1 MIETHF
7 LVLGWEDAVMR
18 RVAGYRCTICGRE
31 FPFEPER
38 MTCPHC
44 GEKGIL
50 DILYDYDEI
59 ARELTRESLA
69 ACRDNS
75 MWRYR
80 ALMPVADT
88 VDVSRF
94 LRIGWTPLY
103 ESLSLGRELGVKAL
117 YIKDDGLNPTASLK
131 DRASGVAVAKAIELG
146 YDTIAC
152 SSTGNAASSCAGS
165 AARMGLKAVIFV
177 PERAPEGKVAQLM
190 IFGARV
196 VSVHGDYKATFDLS
210 KAAIEKYGWYNR
222 NAGINPV
229 MTEGKKT
236 VALEIAEQLGWNV
249 TDWVACSVGDG
260 CTIGG
265 VYNGFYDL
273 YRLGLI
279 ERIPKILGVQ
289 STGCCRLWTRRGRT
303 GRSGP
308 PRRTRWRIRSPW
320 ACRATPSRRCA
331 RCGRAAAR
339 GSPFRMSGFWTQCAC
354 WPHGGRVRRAGRR
367 DRDGGRHPGGGRR
380 ADPAGRDR
388 DRHQH
393 GQRAQ
398 GREKRAAR
406 GGQAAAVRARPGRAG
421 GERASSPERGRRGG
435 APGNGQQNTDAVF

>member
-1 MIETHF
+1 MIQMRIYYKEF
-7 LVLGWEDAVMR
+7 IMR
-18 RVAGYRCTICGRE
+18 RIVGYRCTVCGKE
-31 FPFEPER
+31 FPFGPER
-38 MTCPHC
+38 MTCPDC

-59 ARELTRESLA
+59 GRVLTRESLS

-88 VDVSRF
+88 VDVSKF

-117 YIKDDGLNPTASLK
+117 YIKDDGINPTASLK

-190 IFGARV
+190 IFGAKV

-210 KAAIEKYGWYNR
+210 KAAIAKYGWYNR

-236 VALEIAEQLGWNV
+236 VALEIAEQQGWNV

-273 YRLGLI
+273 FRLGLI

-289 STGCCRLWTRRGRT
+289 STGCCPFVDAARENRPLRPTSENTLADSIAVGVPRNPIKALRAVRDSKGAWIAVTDEQILDTMRVLGRT
-303 GRSGP
+303 EGVFGEPAGVTATAGVRQAVADGVIKPDETVTVISTGSGLKDV
-308 PRRTRWRIRSPW
+308 RN
-320 ACRATPSRRCA
+320 AL
-331 RCGRAAAR
+331 RAAGKPQLCEPSLDALEA
-339 GSPFRMSGFWTQCAC
+339 SGIL
-354 WPHGGRVRRAGRR
+354 G
-367 DRDGGRHPGGGRR
+367 
-380 ADPAGRDR
+380 
-388 DRHQH
+388 
-393 GQRAQ
+393 
-398 GREKRAAR
+398 
-406 GGQAAAVRARPGRAG
+406 
-421 GERASSPERGRRGG
+421 
-435 APGNGQQNTDAVF
+435 

>member
-1 MIETHF
+1 
-7 LVLGWEDAVMR
+7 MR

-59 ARELTRESLA
+59 ARDLTRESLA

-80 ALMPVADT
+80 ALMPVADS

-289 STGCCRLWTRRGRT
+289 STGCCPFVDAARENRPLRPTAENTLADSIAVGVPRNPVKALRAVRESGGAWIAVSDERILDAMRVLGRT
-303 GRSGP
+303 EGVFGEPAGVTATAGVIQAVADGLIRPDETVTAISTGSGLKDVKN
-308 PRRTRWRIRSPW
+308 
-320 ACRATPSRRCA
+320 AL
-331 RCGRAAAR
+331 RAAGKPRLCEPDLAALE
-339 GSPFRMSGFWTQCAC
+339 GSGVLA
-354 WPHGGRVRRAGRR
+354 
-367 DRDGGRHPGGGRR
+367 
-380 ADPAGRDR
+380 
-388 DRHQH
+388 
-393 GQRAQ
+393 
-398 GREKRAAR
+398 
-406 GGQAAAVRARPGRAG
+406 
-421 GERASSPERGRRGG
+421 
-435 APGNGQQNTDAVF
+435 

>member
-1 MIETHF
+1 
-7 LVLGWEDAVMR
+7 MR

-59 ARELTRESLA
+59 ARDLTRESLA

-80 ALMPVADT
+80 ALLPVGDG

-289 STGCCRLWTRRGRT
+289 STGCCPFVDAARENRPLRPTAENTLADSIAVGVPRNPVKALRAVRESGGAWIAVSDERILDAMRVLGRT
-303 GRSGP
+303 EGVFGEPAGVTATAGVIQAVADGLIRPDETVTVISTGSGLKDVKN
-308 PRRTRWRIRSPW
+308 
-320 ACRATPSRRCA
+320 AL
-331 RCGRAAAR
+331 RAAGKPRLCEPDLAALEE
-339 GSPFRMSGFWTQCAC
+339 SGILA
-354 WPHGGRVRRAGRR
+354 
-367 DRDGGRHPGGGRR
+367 
-380 ADPAGRDR
+380 
-388 DRHQH
+388 
-393 GQRAQ
+393 
-398 GREKRAAR
+398 
-406 GGQAAAVRARPGRAG
+406 
-421 GERASSPERGRRGG
+421 
-435 APGNGQQNTDAVF
+435 

>member
-1 MIETHF
+1 MK
-7 LVLGWEDAVMR
+7 
-18 RVAGYRCTICGRE
+18 RVIGYRCTICGKE

-59 ARELTRESLA
+59 KKTLTREALRNN
-69 ACRDNS
+69 RDNS

-80 ALMPVADT
+80 DLMPVDERT
-88 VDVSRF
+88 DVSGF

-103 ESLSLGRELGVKAL
+103 ESRQLGRELGLKKL
-117 YIKDDGLNPTASLK
+117 YVKDDGLNPTASLK

-190 IFGARV
+190 IFGAKV

-236 VALEIAEQLGWNV
+236 VSLEIAEQLGFEP

-265 VYNGFYDL
+265 VYNGFRDL
-273 YRLGLI
+273 YELGLI

-289 STGCCRLWTRRGRT
+289 STGCCPFVDAARQQRPLVPTEENTIADSIAVGVPRNPVKALRAVRDSGGAWIAVSDEQILDTMRVLGRT
-303 GRSGP
+303 EGVFGEPAGVTATAGVRQAVADGLIRADETVTVISTGSGLKDVKNALRAAGKPKLCEPALDALERSG
-308 PRRTRWRIRSPW
+308 IL
-320 ACRATPSRRCA
+320 
-331 RCGRAAAR
+331 
-339 GSPFRMSGFWTQCAC
+339 
-354 WPHGGRVRRAGRR
+354 
-367 DRDGGRHPGGGRR
+367 
-380 ADPAGRDR
+380 
-388 DRHQH
+388 
-393 GQRAQ
+393 
-398 GREKRAAR
+398 
-406 GGQAAAVRARPGRAG
+406 
-421 GERASSPERGRRGG
+421 
-435 APGNGQQNTDAVF
+435 